1 MKLFEWAEF
10 AEMTKDSPHWPRVEK
25 AAEMVGK
32 VGYALDLGCG
42 AGRDTR
48 YLLSQ
53 GWRVTAV
60 DREATG
66 LAMLEKLGNE
76 RLRTVQSAIEDFEFE
91 PESYDLVSAQFSL
104 PFIPRR
110 RFGETFERIKG
121 ALRPGGIF
129 VGQFFGVNDE
139 WNKQENDFTFVTRRE
154 AEALLEG
161 MEVLEMDEEERLGT
175 VVSGEAKY
183 WHVFHIMARKVE

>member
-32 VGYALDLGCG
+32 VGDALDLGCG

-60 DREATG
+60 DRERTG
-66 LAMLEKLGNE
+66 LAMLEKLRNE

-104 PFIPRR
+104 PFVARR
-110 RFGETFERIKG
+110 RFGR
-121 ALRPGGIF
+121 
-129 VGQFFGVNDE
+129 
-139 WNKQENDFTFVTRRE
+139 
-154 AEALLEG
+154 
-161 MEVLEMDEEERLGT
+161 RLG
-175 VVSGEAKY
+175 
-183 WHVFHIMARKVE
+183 R